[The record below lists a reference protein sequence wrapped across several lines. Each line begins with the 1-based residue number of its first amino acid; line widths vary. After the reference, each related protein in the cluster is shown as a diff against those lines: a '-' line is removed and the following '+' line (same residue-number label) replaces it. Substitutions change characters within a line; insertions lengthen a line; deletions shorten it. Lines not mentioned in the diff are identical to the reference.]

1 MRDHRMPIDDGR
13 RRQYSHIMYVPTTD
27 FETLVVFPPSEKE
40 YMYMAGLALDK
51 KEDYIC
57 SVEKLEM
64 TVGLV
69 QKDIL
74 LLL

>member
-1 MRDHRMPIDDGR
+1 
-13 RRQYSHIMYVPTTD
+13 
-27 FETLVVFPPSEKE
+27 
-40 YMYMAGLALDK
+40 MYMAGLALDK

-57 SVEKLEM
+57 RIEKLEM